1 MHGAIRKGD
10 FCPQEDAMTNRI
22 ITLNESECIDVTAAL
37 ESSITANVF
46 DGPANPF
53 EARRKNCKAL
63 LKKLRAASLSPPA
76 H

>member
-1 MHGAIRKGD
+1 MHGAMRRDPGQ
-10 FCPQEDAMTNRI
+10 QEDAMTKRT

-37 ESSITANVF
+37 ESSITANAF

-63 LKKLRAASLSPPA
+63 LKKLRAASLSPRA
-76 H
+76 R